1 MAAIVSPCTRLCAMD
16 PVTRLCAG
24 CGRTLDEIANWL
36 NYDNNRRRRI
46 MAALAE
52 RMATMNAPWKKR
64 LWNAWNRRKRLC
76 FSTITATIEKM
87 RPMQQG
93 A

>member
-1 MAAIVSPCTRLCAMD
+1 MTAIVSPCTRLCAID

-46 MAALAE
+46 MEALPE
-52 RMATMNAPWKKR
+52 RMARMAEPSGEES
-64 LWNAWNRRKRLC
+64 RR
-76 FSTITATIEKM
+76 
-87 RPMQQG
+87 
-93 A
+93 